1 MKMFFAFAAMT
12 TFTVIANLLMKIG
25 AVSAMTRGDEW
36 WHLINYHVVAGLS
49 SFGIAAAIYVFILQR
64 LPLNIAQ
71 SFMAAQF
78 VAVILASTL
87 VLSEPIGATRWAGIT
102 LIAAGIAVVGWS
114 Q

>member
-1 MKMFFAFAAMT
+1 MAHG
-12 TFTVIANLLMKIG
+12 N
-25 AVSAMTRGDEW
+25 EW
-36 WHLINYHVVAGLS
+36 WHLINYRVVAGLS
-49 SFGIAAAIYVFILQR
+49 CFAIAVAIYVFILRR

-78 VAVILASTL
+78 VAVILASAL
-87 VLSEPIGATRWAGIT
+87 VLAESIGAFRWAGIT